1 MKNKW
6 ILKGMVGLMAIA
18 MLTESGS
25 YAMGSTVQTGTSTEA
40 STQAPVIKTTPAVQV
55 PSKSTEGYPLK
66 EAYSDVVPDGLKRD
80 LLYTKYALP
89 RHYLVMTGAYG
100 NIRTTPYTKGKY
112 LKKMYRYEK
121 YGVLEAV
128 KGQSINKNDTWYKV
142 FWYQSG
148 KKKTGYIHAAYVVKR
163 QYNFDKAFEMAQKY
177 KLEVEANRIGR
188 ISNFRNQNGVA
199 PKYKGKYEEDAFGI
213 QRYQATAAY
222 EAYSEGSDFRYI
234 QDGRV
239 VKILNEVGNFYQVEV
254 VDLGKTYY
262 VPKKY
267 VVESENYLKKLSQVI
282 CVDREA
288 QNIIVLSY
296 ENAGWRLVSYNQ
308 ATTGVK
314 DKYKTPTD
322 LGLFMVL
329 NKKPK
334 FDYLDD
340 DTKLID
346 GYAPYAIRFNGGAF
360 IHGVPVAYI
369 IEKEDKI
376 VKPAVYDANGKV
388 LKAAVIETKI
398 ISKKDPGQVEYLSS
412 IGTTPRSHKCVR
424 NYTSHAKFLYDWV
437 KVGES
442 AVVVFE

>member
-1 MKNKW
+1 
-6 ILKGMVGLMAIA
+6 MVGVLCLT
-18 MLTESGS
+18 MLTEGVA
-25 YAMGSTVQTGTSTEA
+25 YAAESTVQTGTPETTAQSA
-40 STQAPVIKTTPAVQV
+40 VSAPA
-55 PSKSTEGYPLK
+55 KSSDGYPLK
-66 EAYSDVVPDGLKRD
+66 EAYADVVPEGLKRD

-89 RHYLVMTGAYG
+89 RHYLVMMGTYG
-100 NIRTTPYTKGKY
+100 NIRTAPSTKGKY

-128 KGQSINKNDTWYKV
+128 KGSSVNKNDTWYKV
-142 FWYQSG
+142 FWYQNG
-148 KKKTGYIHAAYVVKR
+148 KKKTGYIHSAYVVKR
-163 QYNFDKAFEMAQKY
+163 EYNFDKALEMADNY
-177 KLEVEANRIGR
+177 KKEVESSRIGR
-188 ISNFRNQNGVA
+188 ISNFRNQNGAA
-199 PKYKGKYEEDAFGI
+199 PKYQGKYEEDAFGI
-213 QRYQATAAY
+213 QRYQATPAY
-222 EAYSEGSDFRYI
+222 ESYSVGSAFRYI

-239 VKILNEVGNFYQVEV
+239 VKILDEVGNFYQVEV
-254 VDLGKTYY
+254 VDLAKTYY

-267 VVESENYLKKLSQVI
+267 VVESNNYLKQLNQVI

-296 ENAGWRLVSYNQ
+296 EDDGWRLVSYNQ

-360 IHGVPVAYI
+360 LHGVPVAYI

-376 VKPAVYDANGKV
+376 IKPAVYDAEGKE

-398 ISKKDPGQVEYLSS
+398 ISKKDPGQVEYLST

-442 AVVVFE
+442 AVIVFE